1 MCFVVLVL
9 KADECS
15 RCRWILFIMKRMLT
29 LVFSLRLVS
38 RWQMEGLLLMVVL
51 GKVVVEFVV
60 EICMGFE
67 NFVIIIII
75 RLRSLFI

>member
-1 MCFVVLVL
+1 
-9 KADECS
+9 
-15 RCRWILFIMKRMLT
+15 
-29 LVFSLRLVS
+29 
-38 RWQMEGLLLMVVL
+38 MEGLLLMVVL
-51 GKVVVEFVV
+51 GKVVIEFVV

>member
-1 MCFVVLVL
+1 
-9 KADECS
+9 
-15 RCRWILFIMKRMLT
+15 MKRMLT

>member
-1 MCFVVLVL
+1 
-9 KADECS
+9 
-15 RCRWILFIMKRMLT
+15 MKRMLT

-51 GKVVVEFVV
+51 GKVSIEFVV
-60 EICMGFE
+60 EICVGFE

-75 RLRSLFI
+75 RLISLFI